1 MDARYIMDYTAF
13 ELMTEDI
20 RHTTVEKHA
29 EEWQLTAEQVETLKK
44 RLLEEENRV
53 YKYWLSN
60 LPHFACFEPDDEE
73 DDEEELHLFYDWDA
87 SDDNRLGA
95 DALTTIARDLIES
108 VGHANRMLTEGVFP
122 ALADYTDELAI
133 VIRDF
138 NERAYDYYKVKR
150 VETGAEN
157 AVEDSLFYAGWRP
170 SLSEANGLFEQF
182 PSGFHELHDLM
193 DGLRTE
199 YIDWMEERV
208 AEMEDAIDDLDEDEP
223 DYDEQRKALADKCV
237 SVIASDMVFNAGLG
251 FPQYLYEV
259 EDYKDALSTEYGVD
273 IYGRVLQAL
282 REWAGVE
289 EE

>member
-60 LPHFACFEPDDEE
+60 LPHFAVFEPDDEE
-73 DDEEELHLFYDWDA
+73 DDEDLHLFYDWDA

-108 VGHANRMLTEGVFP
+108 VGHANQMITEGVFP
-122 ALADYTDELAI
+122 ALADYTDELTI
-133 VIRDF
+133 LIRDF
-138 NERAYDYYKVKR
+138 NERAYDYYEVKR
-150 VETGAEN
+150 GETGAEN
-157 AVEDSLFYAGWRP
+157 AAESSLFAAGWRP

-182 PSGFHELHDLM
+182 PSGFPELYDLLE
-193 DGLRTE
+193 GLCSE
-199 YIDWMEERV
+199 YIDWMEEKV
-208 AEMEDAIDDLDEDEP
+208 AEMEDAIDDLDEDAS
-223 DYDEQRKALADKCV
+223 DYDEQKEALADKCV
-237 SVIASDMVFNAGLG
+237 SAIASDMVFNAGLG

>member
-29 EEWQLTAEQVETLKK
+29 EEWQLTAEQVETLKE

-60 LPHFACFEPDDEE
+60 LPHFAVFEPDDEE
-73 DDEEELHLFYDWDA
+73 DDEELHLFYDWDA

-108 VGHANRMLTEGVFP
+108 VGHANRMVTEGVFP
-122 ALADYTDELAI
+122 ALADYTDELTI
-133 VIRDF
+133 LIRDF
-138 NERAYDYYKVKR
+138 NERAYDYYEVKR
-150 VETGAEN
+150 GETGAEN
-157 AVEDSLFYAGWRP
+157 AAESSLFAAGWRP
-170 SLSEANGLFEQF
+170 SLSEASGLFDQF
-182 PSGFHELHDLM
+182 PSGFPELYDLM
-193 DGLRTE
+193 EGLCSE

-223 DYDEQRKALADKCV
+223 DYDEQREALAEKCAAD
-237 SVIASDMVFNAGLG
+237 IADDMIFNAGMG
-251 FPQYLYEV
+251 EPQYLYEV
-259 EDYKDALSTEYGVD
+259 EDYEDALSTEYGVD
-273 IYGRVLQAL
+273 VYGRVLRIL
-282 REWAGVE
+282 REQAGVAE
-289 EE
+289 A